1 MTNIAS
7 IEISG
12 YTCSID
18 GAAVNIVTIS
28 PKYQVVIPLA
38 IREALGLEPG
48 QKVQAFACGD
58 RIELVPIR
66 PMRSMRG
73 FLRGLATDVPRDEDR
88 V

>member
-1 MTNIAS
+1 MASIAS

-12 YTCSID
+12 YTRSID

-48 QKVQAFACGD
+48 QKVQAFACGN
-58 RIELVPIR
+58 RIELVPVR